1 MDLFNAPVDF
11 SGLAIID
18 DDVVPVPAH
27 TGSRSTF
34 AAAAAGTL
42 SNLFLSPSYLASGS
56 TGGVKVG

>member
-34 AAAAAGTL
+34 AAAAAGTS
-42 SNLFLSPSYLASGS
+42 SNLFLSSPLWHLGQR
-56 TGGVKVG
+56 GG